1 MRKECNVKYS
11 NGDLICELP
20 ITTPTGKTRV
30 LRKDMYIATRKTAI
44 EKDDIIE
51 WQISY
56 FNKKNEMIEL
66 AELLNLAYKHNM
78 VEKNKIKE
86 LLNEIKKQNE
96 FFSEKYSIDIED
108 FFNEKNF
115 YGFKLLKK
123 VVPVLVKEIDRI
135 LIWIELRSKQKAIGF
150 QPMLFLRIPITQTS
164 PNIIGQI
171 AEPNQILSWKIPL
184 SVFFSTIKAF
194 SIASKKHR
202 DDMIDILE
210 RILGA
215 KNEI

>member
-1 MRKECNVKYS
+1 MEY
-11 NGDLICELP
+11 LIFYN
-20 ITTPTGKTRV
+20 TKRV
-30 LRKDMYIATRKTAI
+30 HK
-44 EKDDIIE
+44 
-51 WQISY
+51 S
-56 FNKKNEMIEL
+56 
-66 AELLNLAYKHNM
+66 LN
-78 VEKNKIKE
+78 NKIP
-86 LLNEIKKQNE
+86 LDFIIQN
-96 FFSEKYSIDIED
+96 SKLSNMLWTYTRG

-115 YGFKLLKK
+115 CGFKLLKK
-123 VVPVLVKEIDRI
+123 VVSVLVKEIDRI
-135 LIWIELRSKQKAIGF
+135 LVWIELRSKQKAIGF
-150 QPMLFLRIPITQTS
+150 QSMLFLRIPITQTS